1 MTGVI
6 LAIDSGTTAVKAT
19 IWSNSLRLIGSASE
33 KISMSYGN
41 HGIAEQNPAE
51 IWEKQRKVI
60 RDVMLNT
67 GTEAS
72 HIASVG
78 ITNQRETVIAW
89 DKRDGRPIHQAISW
103 QDRRNSSLVE
113 DFRSDHFSFFKSRT
127 GLIPDTYFSASKIQW
142 LLSNV
147 PKTAALINEN
157 RLAVGT
163 VDSWLVWN
171 LSGGSDNV
179 TDTSNASRTMLFNI
193 HSLDWDHEI
202 LDMLGIPYEIL
213 PEVIPSAS
221 HIADTST
228 ETAGF
233 SAPVFSIIGDQQA
246 SLLGHGSLARGQTKS
261 SYGTGAFLLTNT
273 GPSPVYDKNLLTS
286 IAFTDE
292 SGGRNYCLEG
302 TIFMAGGLME
312 WLRKSIKIDFND
324 DDVTD
329 ITSRVL
335 KNPGLYFVNSLQGLG
350 APYWDPDMRGAIV
363 GLNYATSK
371 EDLVVSAIASIAYR
385 TKDILKAFE
394 ASLNININSLRI
406 DGGLTNNLEFN
417 QFLANILGIP
427 VTVPAN
433 PGSITARGAAAL
445 SLSVLEQIPMEEVG
459 KFLNESSESYSPGID
474 RATGDR
480 IYNGWQKTLSKLK
493 DL

>member
-19 IWSNSLRLIGSASE
+19 IWSNSLKLIGSASE

-41 HGIAEQNPAE
+41 QGMAEQDPEE
-51 IWEKQRKVI
+51 IWNKQRKVI
-60 RDVMLNT
+60 RDVMLKT
-67 GTEAS
+67 GTEAGN
-72 HIASVG
+72 IASVG

-113 DFRSDHFSFFKSRT
+113 RFRSDHFSFFKSKT

-142 LLSNV
+142 LLNNV
-147 PKTAALINEN
+147 PGIDALIKEN

-179 TDTSNASRTMLFNI
+179 TDPSNASRTMLFNI
-193 HSLDWDHEI
+193 HSLDWDQEI
-202 LDMLGIPYEIL
+202 LDILGIPYEIL
-213 PEVIPSAS
+213 PSVLPSAS

-228 ETAGF
+228 EAVGF
-233 SAPVFSIIGDQQA
+233 SSPIFSIIGDQQA
-246 SLLGHGSLARGQTKS
+246 SLLGHGSMSRGQTKS
-261 SYGTGAFLLTNT
+261 SYGTGAFILTNT
-273 GPSPVYDKNLLTS
+273 GPNPVYDKNLLTS

-292 SGGRNYCLEG
+292 SGGRNFCLEG
-302 TIFMAGGLME
+302 SIFLAGGLME

-324 DDVTD
+324 DDITE

-350 APYWDPDMRGAIV
+350 APYWDPNMRGAIV

-371 EDLVVSAIASIAYR
+371 EDLLVSAIASIAYR
-385 TKDILKAFE
+385 TKDILRAFE
-394 ASLNININSLRI
+394 ASLKIDINGLRI
-406 DGGLTNNLEFN
+406 DGGLTNNPEFN
-417 QFLANILGIP
+417 QFLADILGIP
-427 VTVPAN
+427 ITVPAN
-433 PGSITARGAAAL
+433 SGSITAKGAATL
-445 SLSVLEQIPMEEVG
+445 SLAVFEQIPISEVG
-459 KFLNESSESYSPGID
+459 KFLNESGESYSPEID
-474 RATGDR
+474 RAIGDR
-480 IYNGWQKTLSKLK
+480 IYHGWQKTLGRLK